1 MTTGDHSGRR
11 TGNGTHND
19 HFGDP
24 APRPP
29 SRPGPRDPPASDRW
43 LFPGAW
49 PRGAARGTWRPPG
62 CARRTAVVVRAQ
74 QPEPRP
80 APSLPVIGAFIL
92 GGGPSGG
99 RERAAAASVR
109 CDLLPPGL
117 SPGPRPRYGHGGLAS
132 AAARTSRGAEG
143 KGGPGRRPGAHGG
156 RGEGRG
162 PDGHLQPSG
171 GAADPTSRA
180 EERTPC
186 RRPGL
191 GSGEGPGDPGHRSL
205 WSWITGNLRCAVR
218 ASDRRGGRWCPA
230 PSPGPNP

>member
-1 MTTGDHSGRR
+1 M
-11 TGNGTHND
+11 
-19 HFGDP
+19 
-24 APRPP
+24 
-29 SRPGPRDPPASDRW
+29 
-43 LFPGAW
+43 
-49 PRGAARGTWRPPG
+49 
-62 CARRTAVVVRAQ
+62 RAQ
-74 QPEPRP
+74 DRGGGARAAAGAPPRP

-117 SPGPRPRYGHGGLAS
+117 SPGPRPRHGHGGLAS

-191 GSGEGPGDPGHRSL
+191 GSGEGPGDPGHCSL

-218 ASDRRGGRWCPA
+218 ASDAW
-230 PSPGPNP
+230 GPLVPRAEPWSEPLKTVSLLLT